1 MKTTKGLLPAL
12 FCMLVTSFANAAD
25 VQKVVNFVTDQEKE
39 GGFLIE
45 ISKAAFR
52 KVGYTVNIQY
62 MPWTRALQTVMGGHA
77 EALLG
82 AYFTDERAEKMQYT
96 HSMGASEIVFFKLR
110 DADITYSR
118 LEDLR
123 HYRIGTITGASY
135 TAEFDA
141 ATFIEKEPTS
151 DYNINLR
158 KLLAGRVPLIVEK
171 KAVILNALATR
182 YPESANKVVAMDKPL
197 KTGKFFNAFSKN
209 FPGYEQKVADFNKGL
224 DLLVNDGTLQKIM
237 AKNMHE

>member
-1 MKTTKGLLPAL
+1 MMTMKGLLPTL
-12 FCMLVTSFANAAD
+12 FCTLLVTFANAAD
-25 VQKVVNFVTDQEKE
+25 VPKVVNFVTDQEKE
-39 GGFLIE
+39 DGFLIE
-45 ISKAAFR
+45 ISKEAFR
-52 KVGYTVNIQY
+52 RVGYTVNIQY
-62 MPWTRALQTVMGGHA
+62 MPWARALQTVMGGHA

-96 HSMGASEIVFFKLR
+96 NSIGASEIVFFKLR

-123 HYRIGTITGASY
+123 PYRIGTIIGASY
-135 TAEFDA
+135 TTEFDK
-141 ATFIEKEPTS
+141 ATFVEKEPTS

-171 KAVILNALATR
+171 KAVILNALAIR
-182 YPESANKVVAMDKPL
+182 YPESANKVVALDKPL
-197 KTGKFFNAFSKN
+197 KTGKFFNAFSKK
-209 FPGYEQKVADFNKGL
+209 FPGHQQKVADFNKGL
-224 DLLVNDGTLQKIM
+224 DLLVRDGTMQKIM